1 MKILLASNSPRRS
14 ALLQQM
20 GFDFD
25 TISVHCDE
33 SFPEG
38 LPAAE
43 VAAYISLK
51 KASAYQQP
59 LDNCILV
66 TADTV
71 VVLGDE
77 ILGKPKD
84 ENDAFDMLRKLSGKS
99 HKVYTAFTLKTDS
112 QTETF
117 TDGADVFMDEI
128 ADDEIRY
135 YIKNYNPL
143 DKAGSYGI
151 QDWLGLTKISK
162 IEGNYYTIMGLP
174 TTLLHHELMK
184 LSTFDLKSKLGDQL
198 T

>member
-1 MKILLASNSPRRS
+1 MKILLASNSPRRH

-25 TISVHCDE
+25 TISVQCDE
-33 SFPEG
+33 SFPAG

-51 KASAYQQP
+51 KANAYQQP

-117 TDGADVFMDEI
+117 TDDADVFMDEI

-135 YIKNYNPL
+135 YIKNYTPL

-174 TTLLHHELMK
+174 TTLLYHELMK